1 MVRGLIGVKR
11 GMTQLFDEKNRYV
24 PVTVLE
30 VGPCRVLHIKT
41 VEKDGYEA
49 VQLGFGENNRKKV
62 RQDVAARFKKL
73 GLTPLRHL
81 KEFRLDKSGDFP
93 ELSQELTC
101 TEFEGIEKVNIQGKT
116 KGRGFQGVMRRHG
129 FHGGRSTHGSHFHR
143 APGSVGAC
151 AYPAEV
157 PKGRKMPGQ
166 MGNTKMTIRNLELV
180 RVDADRN
187 LLFVRGAVPGPKNGL
202 VYIYKA

>member
-1 MVRGLIGVKR
+1 MVKGLIGVKR

-49 VQLGFGENNRKKV
+49 VQLGYGENNRKKV

-93 ELSQELTC
+93 ELAQEITC
-101 TEFEGIEKVNIQGKT
+101 QEFEGIAKVDVRGKT

-166 MGNTKMTIRNLELV
+166 MGNTNHTIRNLEVV

-187 LLFVRGAVPGPKNGL
+187 LVFVRGAVPGPKNGL